1 MMNSSMFKN
10 LKSDIPAGLVVF
22 LVSLPLCLGIAL
34 ASGAP
39 LFSGIIAGII
49 GGIVVGW
56 ISGSSIGVSGPAAG
70 LVVIVLGAIQLLGM
84 EAFMLAVVISG
95 VIQVIL
101 GFSRAGIIGYFF
113 PTAVING
120 MLTAIGITIFL
131 KQIPHLVGYDQDY
144 EGNLSF
150 MQADNQNTFS
160 ELINMLDFI
169 SIGAVIIGLV
179 TIGIIFLW
187 DTEWMKKQSFTKIIP
202 GGLVV
207 VIAGISINQLFIN
220 FYPEYSLT
228 GNHLVQLPV
237 VSSFSDLLKYLTF
250 PDFSQVSN
258 KLVWETAF
266 TIAIIGSLETLLSAE
281 AADKLDVEKR
291 VTPAN
296 LELKAQGIGNI
307 ISGLIG
313 GLPITQVVVRSSAN
327 AQAGGKTKMSTIIHG
342 ILLLLSVLLI
352 PMILNLIPLA
362 ALGSILFIVGF
373 KLAKPAKFKAMYKL
387 GVYQFIPFITTVVA
401 IVFTDLLI
409 GILVGLAVSA
419 FNILMFNYRTPFLFE
434 EQDRKEQCYRLVLGR
449 IVTFL
454 NKGGI
459 LQILNSIPEGSK
471 IRIDASKSVSID
483 YDIVEVIRDFEV
495 NAHFKGIEVEIINLE
510 PKVPENQ
517 FKRIKAHWEEDNLV

>member
-1 MMNSSMFKN
+1 
-10 LKSDIPAGLVVF
+10 
-22 LVSLPLCLGIAL
+22 
-34 ASGAP
+34 
-39 LFSGIIAGII
+39 
-49 GGIVVGW
+49 
-56 ISGSSIGVSGPAAG
+56 
-70 LVVIVLGAIQLLGM
+70 M

-95 VIQVIL
+95 VIQLIL

-454 NKGGI
+454 N
-459 LQILNSIPEGSK
+459 N
-471 IRIDASKSVSID
+471 
-483 YDIVEVIRDFEV
+483 
-495 NAHFKGIEVEIINLE
+495 
-510 PKVPENQ
+510 
-517 FKRIKAHWEEDNLV
+517 